1 MLKAI
6 TPEAC
11 FNSTIGTINRIYQ
24 KVKTVL
30 PQSFNSTI
38 GTINRALIIA
48 CSTRKDVSIPQSV
61 QLTGSVEKYRE
72 AGINV
77 SIPQSVQLTE
87 SGQRSHIREQ

>member
-11 FNSTIGTINRIYQ
+11 
-24 KVKTVL
+24 
-30 PQSFNSTI
+30 FNSTI

-87 SGQRSHIREQ
+87 SGQRSHLREQ